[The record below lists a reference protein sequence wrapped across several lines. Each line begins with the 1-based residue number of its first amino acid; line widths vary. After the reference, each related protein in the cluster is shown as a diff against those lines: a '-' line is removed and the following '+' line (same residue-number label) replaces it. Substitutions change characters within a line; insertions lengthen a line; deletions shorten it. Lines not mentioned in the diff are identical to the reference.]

1 MNEPRMTGSGPVVPR
16 GLAERARD
24 ISDGRLE
31 PAVPR
36 DAATVILLRQDASAG
51 EGGGVEAFLLRRTA
65 ELEFAPG
72 AYVFPGGSV
81 DARDADP
88 GVGWAGPGRAVF
100 AACPAWRPARAR
112 ARVCAAVRETFEE
125 SGVLLAG
132 ASRDDLIRD
141 SAALAADRHAL
152 LAGSAS
158 LTEVLARRGLVL
170 RTDLL
175 TPWAR
180 WITPE
185 ASPRRFDTWFF
196 AAALPPGQDATA
208 APEGFGDHADPGESE
223 SGAWLRPAS
232 ALEAAR
238 AGQMTLLPPTAVT
251 LGELAGHPDVSAI
264 LARRQVITPRLPKL
278 IAEAGSSSVVVV
290 DPGPDDEAHLRRV
303 HAAAVDGERRV
314 ATILLTHGHP
324 DHSAGA
330 ARFAGLTG
338 APVRAADPAHRLGPE
353 GLADGDVV
361 TAAGCEL
368 RVVASPGHSADSVCL
383 LLPADGAL
391 FTGDTVLG
399 RGTTVIAGDGNL
411 GDYLHS
417 LAQLRDLA
425 GAREVGLLLPGHGPM
440 LTDPLATLDYYLAH
454 RRERLDQVRSA
465 LAAGAKSPAEIVA
478 MIYTDVDPSVWPAAE
493 WSVRAQLDYLARA
506 NGQP

>member
-24 ISDGRLE
+24 ISDGRLA

-36 DAATVILLRQDASAG
+36 DAATVILLRQAADAGAG
-51 EGGGVEAFLLRRTA
+51 GAGFEAFLLRRTA

-88 GVGWAGPGRAVF
+88 GVGWAGPDPADF
-100 AACPAWRPARAR
+100 AALLDVAPDRAR
-112 ARVCAAVRETFEE
+112 ALVCAAVRETFEE

-132 ASRDDLIRD
+132 ASQDDLISD

-152 LAGSAS
+152 LAGAAS
-158 LTEVLARRGLVL
+158 LAEVLGRRGLVL

-196 AAALPPGQDATA
+196 AAALPPGQAATA
-208 APEGFGDHADPGESE
+208 APEGHADPGESE

-251 LGELAGHPDVSAI
+251 LGELAGHADVPAI
-264 LARRQVITPRLPKL
+264 LAHRPVITPRLPKVIIEDGRVRL
-278 IAEAGSSSVVVV
+278 ALPQTGPQTGPE
-290 DPGPDDEAHLRRV
+290 PG
-303 HAAAVDGERRV
+303 GER
-314 ATILLTHGHP
+314 A
-324 DHSAGA
+324 
-330 ARFAGLTG
+330 
-338 APVRAADPAHRLGPE
+338 
-353 GLADGDVV
+353 
-361 TAAGCEL
+361 
-368 RVVASPGHSADSVCL
+368 
-383 LLPADGAL
+383 
-391 FTGDTVLG
+391 
-399 RGTTVIAGDGNL
+399 
-411 GDYLHS
+411 
-417 LAQLRDLA
+417 
-425 GAREVGLLLPGHGPM
+425 
-440 LTDPLATLDYYLAH
+440 
-454 RRERLDQVRSA
+454 
-465 LAAGAKSPAEIVA
+465 
-478 MIYTDVDPSVWPAAE
+478 
-493 WSVRAQLDYLARA
+493 
-506 NGQP
+506 